1 MNEIKILPPEELY
14 GQLFYDVMS
23 IDKLFGKG
31 MIFNDSK
38 DFSDCIPKLEIKAIL
53 EKYSKLE
60 NRSDIEVISNFINE
74 NFQLPGY
81 SSSFINSDE
90 IKVHILKLWSYLKRG
105 PDTNRSGTLIPLK
118 YPYIVPGGRFREIY
132 YWDTYFAMLGLEIDE
147 QDELIRNIVDNFSD
161 LIDKYGFIPNG
172 NRTYYLSRSQ
182 PPFYSSMIELLSE
195 KEGSG
200 IFVKYLKYLEKEYN
214 FWMNGADKLDNI
226 NSTYQRV
233 VWLNDGEILNRYYDN
248 KNTPRP
254 EMYRADIETAS
265 RAEKSV
271 PNGITEDVFRN
282 LRAAAESGWDFS
294 SRWLSDISDLSSI
307 LTTEIIPVDLN
318 SLLYKSELTISKAYR
333 LNNDFLKEKIF
344 KAKAEKRRKAITKY
358 CWNRKEGFF
367 MDYNFRQRKQSGI
380 YSLAGVYPLF
390 FKIATDE
397 QAILIAKKIENS
409 FLNRGGVVTTL
420 TLSEIKQQWDYPNG
434 WAPLQWVTIKGLRN
448 YGMAELA
455 NKIKFSWLSLNEA
468 IFTKTHKMLEKYDVV
483 ELKEAGGG
491 EYPNQDGFGWTNG
504 VYQRLSKEEHE
515 MR

>member
-1 MNEIKILPPEELY
+1 
-14 GQLFYDVMS
+14 
-23 IDKLFGKG
+23 
-31 MIFNDSK
+31 
-38 DFSDCIPKLEIKAIL
+38 
-53 EKYSKLE
+53 
-60 NRSDIEVISNFINE
+60 
-74 NFQLPGY
+74 
-81 SSSFINSDE
+81 
-90 IKVHILKLWSYLKRG
+90 
-105 PDTNRSGTLIPLK
+105 
-118 YPYIVPGGRFREIY
+118 
-132 YWDTYFAMLGLEIDE
+132 
-147 QDELIRNIVDNFSD
+147 
-161 LIDKYGFIPNG
+161 
-172 NRTYYLSRSQ
+172 
-182 PPFYSSMIELLSE
+182 MIELLSE

-271 PNGITEDVFRN
+271 PNCITEDVFRN

-409 FLNRGGVVTTL
+409 FLNWGGVVTTL

-483 ELKEAGGG
+483 ELQEAGDG